1 MHAGGDLAVIAS
13 KGGAPR
19 HPGWYHNLVA
29 DPRVTVQ
36 YRDVVEERVAREAKG
51 EERER
56 LFAKAKLL
64 YSTYAAHELRDSG
77 TRVVAA
83 RFRLRR
89 FRWNS

>member
-1 MHAGGDLAVIAS
+1 VHAGGDLAVIAS

-19 HPGWYHNLVA
+19 HPGWYQNLVA
-29 DPRVTVQ
+29 DPCVCLQCRGGAG
-36 YRDVVEERVAREAKG
+36 ECVAREAKG